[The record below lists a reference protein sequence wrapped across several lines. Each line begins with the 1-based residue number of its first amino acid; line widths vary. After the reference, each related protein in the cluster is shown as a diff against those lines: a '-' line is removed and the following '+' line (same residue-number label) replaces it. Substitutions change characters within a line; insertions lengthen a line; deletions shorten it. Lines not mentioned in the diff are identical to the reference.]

1 MRLRNSERSD
11 SLALKWNGR
20 ISVEKP
26 FVFFVVSVIASALF
40 EKPSNPNG
48 ATAHVTAATP
58 QNVRLVRE
66 SCSVCPGMQAPEKP
80 GPWEFHA
87 RKDATGNQQ
96 YLIKLYELFVFA
108 DAIRQTGSA
117 GFKL

>member
-1 MRLRNSERSD
+1 
-11 SLALKWNGR
+11 
-20 ISVEKP
+20 
-26 FVFFVVSVIASALF
+26 
-40 EKPSNPNG
+40 
-48 ATAHVTAATP
+48 
-58 QNVRLVRE
+58 
-66 SCSVCPGMQAPEKP
+66 MQAPEKP